1 MKIKDLIDKLNQFPE
16 DLEVVRDIGGML
28 YDREIYLE
36 VVTTTVEPA
45 YLNNPTEY
53 TLYYKEDSD
62 DYWEFSRVK
71 TDVLLIY

>member
-1 MKIKDLIDKLNQFPE
+1 MKIKNLIEKLNQFPE

-28 YDREIYLE
+28 YDREIDLE

-45 YLNNPTEY
+45 YLYNPTEY

-62 DYWEFSRVK
+62 DYWNFQRVK

>member
-1 MKIKDLIDKLNQFPE
+1 MKIKNLIEKLNQFPE

-28 YDREIYLE
+28 YDREIDLE
-36 VVTTTVEPA
+36 VVTSTVEPA

-53 TLYYKEDSD
+53 TLYYREDSD